1 MDDMNINS
9 ILEEDLIEI
18 INLFPIPELY
28 SSDINELILAII
40 IY

>member
-9 ILEEDLIEI
+9 VLEEDLIEI

-28 SSDINELILAII
+28 SSDNNEIILL
-40 IY
+40 